1 MAGTA
6 GCQGVFSEQL
16 FAGTCGCHGNQ
27 APEDIGLMDLGSSKS
42 HPFVTK
48 LYGGTRPKIH
58 GDAENI
64 WGLGG

>member
-6 GCQGVFSEQL
+6 GCQPVFSEQL

-27 APEDIGLMDLGSSKS
+27 APDIGLMDLGSSKS
-42 HPFVTK
+42 HPLVTK
-48 LYGGTRPKIH
+48 LYGGTQPKIH
-58 GDAENI
+58 GEAENI

>member
-6 GCQGVFSEQL
+6 GCQQVFSEQL
-16 FAGTCGCHGNQ
+16 FARTCGCHGNQ

-48 LYGGTRPKIH
+48 LYGGTRPKIQ

>member
-6 GCQGVFSEQL
+6 GCQRVFSEQL

-48 LYGGTRPKIH
+48 LYGGT
-58 GDAENI
+58 
-64 WGLGG
+64 